1 MWAEGGERELVPIHG
16 PEKDHPRGQRRY
28 QNHDSTDRH
37 HALCFRH
44 ALDAKRRDEAPH
56 TNCGDGTDDDEGED
70 NAKGEVHKTF
80 AMRYYP
86 CARCSYE
93 RGAEGTGR

>member
-1 MWAEGGERELVPIHG
+1 MLFGLNDNLYLYMTPCSV
-16 PEKDHPRGQRRY
+16 
-28 QNHDSTDRH
+28 
-37 HALCFRH
+37 F
-44 ALDAKRRDEAPH
+44 DAKHRDEAPH

-70 NAKGEVHKTF
+70 HAKGEGHMTF